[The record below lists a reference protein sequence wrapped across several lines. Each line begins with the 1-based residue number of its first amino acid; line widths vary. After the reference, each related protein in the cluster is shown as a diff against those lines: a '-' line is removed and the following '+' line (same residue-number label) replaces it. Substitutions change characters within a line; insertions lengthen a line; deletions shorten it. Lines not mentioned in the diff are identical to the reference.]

1 MRHLPNYDLACPGLT
16 FCDLH
21 DAPHLD
27 AAASRSKIVVDSLVS
42 TNLTRRGKIGPFDVF
57 LDLLNGNV
65 GIIYP
70 RTDTINYLSHIVG
83 RNISSHSNR
92 DSSSTIY

>member
-1 MRHLPNYDLACPGLT
+1 MRHLPNYDLAGPGLT
-16 FCDLH
+16 FRDLH

-27 AAASRSKIVVDSLVS
+27 TAASRSKIVVDPLVS

-65 GIIYP
+65 GIIYS